1 MGNSNKDLKTILWQL
16 EEEIKHIDKHY
27 RHSVIN
33 RINSFLDLEEN
44 WDSYG
49 AKCIEKETV
58 NRAIE
63 FYEHILEHIPHLPEP
78 FVCPDCNG
86 AISFNWSIPY
96 TKEWKR
102 SFRCDIPENPNEK
115 HGWLETQKDE
125 GQETIRKSG
134 WLQSMSRLLKVIKDW
149 AGEPPSGGFK

>member
-1 MGNSNKDLKTILWQL
+1 MSSSNENFESQLEVL
-16 EEEIKHIDKHY
+16 EEETKHIDKHY

-63 FYEHILEHIPHLPEP
+63 FYEVDTL
-78 FVCPDCNG
+78 
-86 AISFNWSIPY
+86 
-96 TKEWKR
+96 
-102 SFRCDIPENPNEK
+102 
-115 HGWLETQKDE
+115 
-125 GQETIRKSG
+125 
-134 WLQSMSRLLKVIKDW
+134 
-149 AGEPPSGGFK
+149 